1 MTYTFRPRGVCSQEM
16 RVEVDDAGIIQKME
30 VLGGCSGNLQGI
42 SALVVGDA
50 CPGGDPPFEG
60 HPLRCQEHLLP
71 RPVRLRAGVRPGQ
84 TEISLRQALRH
95 LPRGLLFRVRSE
107 IPQATKFPGQA
118 IKNMVN

>member
-30 VLGGCSGNLQGI
+30 VLGGCAATSRGFPPWWWGCL
-42 SALVVGDA
+42 
-50 CPGGDPPFEG
+50 PRRRPPFEG

-118 IKNMVN
+118 MKNMVN

>member
-42 SALVVGDA
+42 SALVVGMPA
-50 CPGGDPPFEG
+50 QEAIHRLKGIRW
-60 HPLRCQEHLLP
+60 RCQEHLLP

-118 IKNMVN
+118 MKNMVN